1 MISLI
6 QTVVLWI
13 HLVTAAF
20 FVGGS
25 LFVWL
30 VLIPASHRVA
40 ADEAERTKLVGV
52 VARQFGR
59 IAAFDF
65 LLLVASGVYS
75 ATWYLGR
82 FADLFTSQRGIL
94 LLVKLILVAL
104 LLAATLVHDLY
115 FSRRISRLASE
126 GRHEELRDIRRKS
139 RVISALSVL
148 FMVGVLVMVVL
159 MQGAD

>member
-65 LLLVASGVYS
+65 LLL
-75 ATWYLGR
+75 
-82 FADLFTSQRGIL
+82 
-94 LLVKLILVAL
+94 
-104 LLAATLVHDLY
+104 AATLVHDLY
-115 FSRRISRLASE
+115 FSRRISRLTSDRWHLQGTASA
-126 GRHEELRDIRRKS
+126 H
-139 RVISALSVL
+139 ISAILSSPAFLRRRSIASVKAGL
-148 FMVGVLVMVVL
+148 CM
-159 MQGAD
+159 